1 MMAWFRRSIAISV
14 VAGFIPL
21 ATTGCFGRFE
31 ALRMVYDFN
40 KDVHPDKWVVWV
52 AFLVMSVVPIYLV
65 ATLAD
70 LIVFNSIEFWTGQN
84 PVMSSELR
92 GPNGEVAR
100 VTYREDGKIDYEIF
114 DANGERHFLT
124 LARGEDSVLAL
135 DEQGNLLGR
144 VGDLNGQPALLS
156 ESY

>member
-1 MMAWFRRSIAISV
+1 MMSWFRRSIAIAL

-40 KDVHPDKWVVWV
+40 KDVHENKWVVWV
-52 AFLVMSVVPIYLV
+52 AFLVMSVPIYGIATV
-65 ATLAD
+65 ADA
-70 LIVFNSIEFWTGQN
+70 IVFNSMEFWTGQN
-84 PVMSSELR
+84 PVMTSELH
-92 GPNGEVAR
+92 GSNGEVAL

-114 DANGERHFLT
+114 DASGERHFLT

-144 VGDLNGQPALLS
+144 VGDLNGQPALLD
-156 ESY
+156 